1 MNLENFIAKRL
12 MSKGS
17 GSGNLS
23 RPFIR
28 ITTIA
33 VALSLAIMIIAVAI
47 VTGFKKEIS
56 EKTIGFG
63 SHIQILNYD
72 GNRSYETR
80 PISKNQD
87 CIPKIKAIKGIRHI
101 QVFALKPGI
110 LKTDTDIQGV
120 VLKGIG
126 PDFDWSFFKKS
137 LVAGEIFE
145 LSDTATTNKTIISKT
160 LSLLLRLNV
169 GDKFQMF
176 FVEKEKTPRVRMFTV
191 SGIYDTKMSE
201 FDKVFVLGDIRHIRR
216 LNDWKDDQISGFEL
230 LVDDFD
236 RIEDLALQVDDISG
250 FVFFDDGSKLKV
262 QSIIEKY
269 PTIFD
274 WLGLQDLN
282 AIILIVIMIVVAGI
296 NMISGLL
303 IVILERTKMIGVL
316 KAMGAANPL
325 IRRIFLIQSVRIVLK
340 GLIFGNL
347 VGLAICLIQK
357 EFGILKLD
365 EASYYLSTVPIYL
378 NAFHIL
384 MLNIGTFLVT
394 IAMLVVPSMV
404 ISRISPEKTIKF
416 D

>member
-1 MNLENFIAKRL
+1 
-12 MSKGS
+12 MSKTS

-33 VALSLAIMIIAVAI
+33 VALSLAIMIIAIAV

-63 SHIQILNYD
+63 SHIQIINYD

-80 PISKNQD
+80 PISKNQNF
-87 CIPKIKAIKGIRHI
+87 IPKIKQIEGVRHI

-110 LKTDTDIQGV
+110 IKTDTDIQGV

-126 PDFDWSFFKKS
+126 PDFDWNFFKKS
-137 LVAGEIFE
+137 LVEGNTFE
-145 LSDTATTNKTIISKT
+145 LSDTVTTNKTIISKT
-160 LSLLLRLNV
+160 LASLLKLKV
-169 GDKFQMF
+169 GDNFAMYFVQQPPRLRKF
-176 FVEKEKTPRVRMFTV
+176 TI
-191 SGIYDTKMSE
+191 SGIYDTKMAE
-201 FDKVFVLGDIRHIRR
+201 FDKIFIFGDIRHVRK
-216 LNDWKDDQISGFEL
+216 LNDWKDDQVSGFEI

-236 RIEDLALQVDDISG
+236 KINDLTVKVDDIAG
-250 FVFFDDGSKLKV
+250 FTFFDDGSKLKV
-262 QSIIEKY
+262 QSIIDKY

-282 AIILIVIMIVVAGI
+282 AIILIVIMLVVAGI

-303 IVILERTKMIGVL
+303 IIILERTKMIGVL
-316 KAMGAANPL
+316 KAMGAENTL
-325 IRRIFLIQSVRIVLK
+325 IRKIFLIQSSFIVLR

-347 VGLAICLIQK
+347 IGISLCLLQK
-357 EFGILKLD
+357 EFSFIKLD
-365 EASYYLSTVPIYL
+365 EASYYLSTVPIHL
-378 NAFHIL
+378 NAINIL
-384 MLNIGTFLVT
+384 LLNLGTFIVT

>member
-17 GSGNLS
+17 GKGNLS

-33 VALSLAIMIIAVAI
+33 VALSLAIMIISVAV

-72 GNRSYETR
+72 SNRSFETR

-87 CIPKIKAIKGIRHI
+87 CIPKIKAIKGIRHV

-110 LKTDTDIQGV
+110 IKTDTDIQGV

-137 LVAGEIFE
+137 LIEGNTFE
-145 LSDTATTNKTIISKT
+145 LSDSATTNNTIISKT
-160 LSLLLRLNV
+160 LAQLLKLKV
-169 GDKFQMF
+169 GDKFDMY
-176 FVEKEKTPRVRMFTV
+176 FVQEPPRVRRFTV
-191 SGIYDTKMSE
+191 SGIFDTKMSE
-201 FDKVFVLGDIRHIRR
+201 FDKLFILGDIKHVRK

-250 FVFFDDGSKLKV
+250 FVFFEDGSKLKV
-262 QSIIEKY
+262 QSILEKY
-269 PTIFD
+269 PQIFD

-282 AIILIVIMIVVAGI
+282 AIILILIMFFVAGI

-303 IVILERTKMIGVL
+303 IIILERTKMIGVL
-316 KAMGAANPL
+316 KAMGAENYL
-325 IRRIFLIQSVRIVLK
+325 IRKIFLIQSSYIVVR

-347 VGLAICLIQK
+347 IGLALCFIQK
-357 EFGILKLD
+357 EFGIVKLD
-365 EASYYLSTVPIYL
+365 EASYYLSTVPIYF
-378 NAFHIL
+378 NAVHIL
-384 MLNIGTFLVT
+384 LLNIGTFIVT
-394 IAMLVVPSMV
+394 ITMLVVPSMV

>member
-1 MNLENFIAKRL
+1 
-12 MSKGS
+12 MSKSS
-17 GSGNLS
+17 GSANLS

-33 VALSLAIMIIAVAI
+33 VALSLAIMIIAIAVVA
-47 VTGFKKEIS
+47 GFKKEIS

-63 SHIQILNYD
+63 SHIQIINYD

-87 CIPKIKAIKGIRHI
+87 FLPRIKQIEGVRHV

-110 LKTDTDIQGV
+110 IKTDNDIQGV

-137 LVAGEIFE
+137 LVDGEIFE
-145 LSDTATTNKTIISKT
+145 LSDTGTTNKTVISKT
-160 LSLLLRLNV
+160 LASMLRLKV
-169 GDKFQMF
+169 GDKFAMW
-176 FVEKEKTPRVRMFTV
+176 FVQQPPRVRMFTV
-191 SGIYDTKMSE
+191 SGIYDTKMAE
-201 FDKVFVLGDIRHIRR
+201 FDKVFILGDIRHIRK
-216 LNDWKDDQISGFEL
+216 LNDWKDDQISGFEI
-230 LVDDFD
+230 LVNNFD
-236 RIEDLALQVDDISG
+236 RIEDLTLKVDDIAG
-250 FVFFDDGSKLKV
+250 LIFFDDGSKLKV
-262 QSIIEKY
+262 QSIIDKY

-282 AIILIVIMIVVAGI
+282 AIILIVIMLVVAGI

-303 IVILERTKMIGVL
+303 IIILERTKMIGVL
-316 KAMGAANPL
+316 KAMGAENPL
-325 IRRIFLIQSVRIVLK
+325 IRKIFLIQSSYIVLR

-347 VGLAICLIQK
+347 IGLTLCLLQK
-357 EFGILKLD
+357 EFSFIKLD
-365 EASYYLSTVPIYL
+365 EASYYLSTVPIHL
-378 NAFHIL
+378 NAVHIL
-384 MLNIGTFLVT
+384 LLNLGTFIVT

>member
-12 MSKGS
+12 MNKSS

-33 VALSLAIMIIAVAI
+33 VALSLSIMIISVAV

-72 GNRSYETR
+72 GNRSYETK
-80 PISKNQD
+80 PINENQE
-87 CIPKIKAIKGIRHI
+87 CLPKIKALNGIRHI
-101 QVFALKPGI
+101 QKFALKPGI
-110 LKTDTDIQGV
+110 IKTENDIQGV
-120 VLKGIG
+120 VIKGIA

-137 LVAGEIFE
+137 LVDGDIFE
-145 LSDTATTNKTIISKT
+145 LSDTITTNKVLISKT
-160 LSLLLRLNV
+160 LSLLLRLKV
-169 GDKFQMF
+169 GDKFSMY
-176 FVEKEKTPRVRMFTV
+176 FVQDPPRARVFTI

-201 FDKVFVLGDIRHIRR
+201 FDKVFILGDIRHVQK
-216 LNDWKDDQISGFEL
+216 LNDWKDDQITGFEI

-236 RIEDLALQVDDISG
+236 KIEDLTMQVDDIAG
-250 FVFFDDGSKLKV
+250 LIFFEDGSRLKV

-274 WLGLQDLN
+274 WLNLQDMN
-282 AIILIVIMIVVAGI
+282 AIVLIVIMVIVAGI
-296 NMISGLL
+296 NMVSGLL
-303 IVILERTKMIGVL
+303 IIILERTKMIGVL
-316 KAMGAANPL
+316 KAMGAENPL
-325 IRRIFLIQSVRIVLK
+325 IRRVFLIQSGFIIIR

-347 VGLAICLIQK
+347 FGLALCIIQQQ
-357 EFGILKLD
+357 FGIIKLD
-365 EASYYLSTVPIYL
+365 EASYYLATVPIHL
-378 NAFHIL
+378 NVIHIL
-384 MLNIGTFLVT
+384 LLNIGTFLIT
-394 IAMLVVPSMV
+394 IAMLVIPSMV

>member
-1 MNLENFIAKRL
+1 VNLENFIAKRL
-12 MSKGS
+12 MSKDG
-17 GSGNLS
+17 GNGTLS

-33 VALSLAIMIIAVAI
+33 VALSLAIMIIAIAV

-63 SHIQILNYD
+63 SHIQLINYD
-72 GNRSYETR
+72 SNRSYETK

-110 LKTDTDIQGV
+110 IRTDTDIQGV

-137 LVAGEIFE
+137 LVEGNIFE
-145 LSDTATTNKTIISKT
+145 LSDTSTTNNTLISK
-160 LSLLLRLNV
+160 SLARLLKLKV
-169 GDKFQMF
+169 GDKFDMY
-176 FVEKEKTPRVRMFTV
+176 FVQEPPRVRRFNI
-191 SGIYDTKMSE
+191 SGIYDTKMGE
-201 FDKVFVLGDIRHIRR
+201 FDKTFILVDIRHIRK
-216 LNDWKDDQISGFEL
+216 LNDWKNDQISGFEI

-250 FVFFDDGSKLKV
+250 FVFFEDGSKLKV

-282 AIILIVIMIVVAGI
+282 AVILIVIMILVAGI

-303 IVILERTKMIGVL
+303 IIILERIKMIGIL

-325 IRRIFLIQSVRIVLK
+325 VRRIFLIQSGFIVLR
-340 GLIFGNL
+340 GLFFGNL
-347 VGLAICLIQK
+347 IGLAICIIQK
-357 EFGILKLD
+357 EFGIIKLD

-384 MLNIGTFLVT
+384 LLNIGTFLVT

-404 ISRISPEKTIKF
+404 ISRISPEKTIRF

>member
-12 MSKGS
+12 MSKSS

-33 VALSLAIMIIAVAI
+33 VALSLAIMIISVAI

-72 GNRSYETR
+72 GNHSYETR
-80 PISKNQD
+80 PISKNQE
-87 CIPKIKAIKGIRHI
+87 CLPKIRAIKGIRQI
-101 QVFALKPGI
+101 QGFALKPGI
-110 LKTDTDIQGV
+110 IKTDTDIQGV

-137 LVAGEIFE
+137 LIAGEIFE
-145 LSDTATTNKTIISKT
+145 LSDTVTTNKTLISKT
-160 LSLLLRLNV
+160 LSLLLRLKV
-169 GDKFQMF
+169 GDKFQMY
-176 FVEKEKTPRVRMFTV
+176 FVEKEKIPRVRMFTV
-191 SGIYDTKMSE
+191 SGIYDTKMGE
-201 FDKVFVLGDIRHIRR
+201 FDKVFVLGDIRHVRK
-216 LNDWKDDQISGFEL
+216 LNDWTDDQISGFEL

-236 RIEDLALQVDDISG
+236 RIEDLALQVDDIAG
-250 FVFFDDGSKLKV
+250 LIFFEDGSKLKV

-303 IVILERTKMIGVL
+303 IIILERTKMIGVL

-325 IRRIFLIQSVRIVLK
+325 IRRIFLIQSGRIVLR

-384 MLNIGTFLVT
+384 LLNIGTFIVT

>member
-1 MNLENFIAKRL
+1 
-12 MSKGS
+12 MSKTS

-33 VALSLAIMIIAVAI
+33 VALSLSIMIIAIAV

-63 SHIQILNYD
+63 SHIQIINYD

-80 PISKNQD
+80 PISKNQNF
-87 CIPKIKAIKGIRHI
+87 IPKIKQIEGVRHI

-110 LKTDTDIQGV
+110 IKTDTDIQGV

-137 LVAGEIFE
+137 LVEGNTFE
-145 LSDTATTNKTIISKT
+145 LSDTVTTNKTIISKT
-160 LSLLLRLNV
+160 LASLLKLEV
-169 GDKFQMF
+169 GDNFAMYFVQQPYRLRKF
-176 FVEKEKTPRVRMFTV
+176 TI
-191 SGIYDTKMSE
+191 SGIYDTKMAE
-201 FDKVFVLGDIRHIRR
+201 FDKIFIFGDIRHVRK
-216 LNDWKDDQISGFEL
+216 LNDWKDDQVSGFEI

-236 RIEDLALQVDDISG
+236 KINDLTVKVDDIAG
-250 FVFFDDGSKLKV
+250 FTFFDDGSKLKV
-262 QSIIEKY
+262 QSIIDKY

-282 AIILIVIMIVVAGI
+282 AIILIVIMLVVAGI

-303 IVILERTKMIGVL
+303 IIILERTKMIGVL
-316 KAMGAANPL
+316 KAMGAENTL
-325 IRRIFLIQSVRIVLK
+325 IRKIFLIQSSFIVLR

-347 VGLAICLIQK
+347 IGISLCLLQK
-357 EFGILKLD
+357 EFSFIKLD
-365 EASYYLSTVPIYL
+365 EASYYLSTVPIHL
-378 NAFHIL
+378 NAINIL
-384 MLNIGTFLVT
+384 LLNLGTFIVT

>member
-1 MNLENFIAKRL
+1 VNLENFIAKRL
-12 MSKGS
+12 MSKSS

-33 VALSLAIMIIAVAI
+33 VALSLAIMIIAIAVVA
-47 VTGFKKEIS
+47 GFKKEIS

-63 SHIQILNYD
+63 SHIQIINYD

-87 CIPKIKAIKGIRHI
+87 FLPKIKQIEGIRHV

-110 LKTDTDIQGV
+110 IKTDNDIQGV

-137 LVAGEIFE
+137 LVDGEVFE
-145 LSDTATTNKTIISKT
+145 LSDTGTTNKTVISKT
-160 LSLLLRLNV
+160 LASMLRLKV
-169 GDKFQMF
+169 GDKFAMW
-176 FVEKEKTPRVRMFTV
+176 FVQQPPRVRMFTV
-191 SGIYDTKMSE
+191 SGIYDTKMAE
-201 FDKVFVLGDIRHIRR
+201 FDKVFILGDIRHIRK
-216 LNDWKDDQISGFEL
+216 LNDWNGDQISGFEI
-230 LVDDFD
+230 LVNNFD
-236 RIEDLALQVDDISG
+236 KIEDLTLKVDDIAG
-250 FVFFDDGSKLKV
+250 LIFFDDGSKLKV
-262 QSIIEKY
+262 QSIIDKY

-282 AIILIVIMIVVAGI
+282 AIILIVIMLVVAGI

-303 IVILERTKMIGVL
+303 IIILERTKMIGVL
-316 KAMGAANPL
+316 KAMGAENPL
-325 IRRIFLIQSVRIVLK
+325 IRKIFLIQSSYIVLR
-340 GLIFGNL
+340 GLILGNL
-347 VGLAICLIQK
+347 VGIAICLLQK
-357 EFGILKLD
+357 EFSFIKLD
-365 EASYYLSTVPIYL
+365 EASYYLSTVPIHL
-378 NAFHIL
+378 NAVHIL
-384 MLNIGTFLVT
+384 LLNFGTFIVT

>member
-12 MSKGS
+12 MSKSS
-17 GSGNLS
+17 GSDNLS

-33 VALSLAIMIIAVAI
+33 VSLSLAIMIIAIAVVA
-47 VTGFKKEIS
+47 GFKKEIS

-63 SHIQILNYD
+63 SHIQIINYD

-87 CIPKIKAIKGIRHI
+87 FLPKINQIEGVRHV

-110 LKTDTDIQGV
+110 IKTDNDIQGV

-137 LVAGEIFE
+137 LVDGEVFE
-145 LSDTATTNKTIISKT
+145 LSDTGTTNKTVISKT
-160 LSLLLRLNV
+160 LASMLRLKV
-169 GDKFQMF
+169 GDKFAMW
-176 FVEKEKTPRVRMFTV
+176 FVQQPPRVRMFTV
-191 SGIYDTKMSE
+191 SGIYDTKMAE
-201 FDKVFVLGDIRHIRR
+201 FDKVFILGDIRHIRK
-216 LNDWKDDQISGFEL
+216 LNDWKDDQISGFEI
-230 LVDDFD
+230 LVNNFD
-236 RIEDLALQVDDISG
+236 RIDELTLKVDDIAG
-250 FVFFDDGSKLKV
+250 LIFFDDGSKLKV
-262 QSIIEKY
+262 QSIIDKY

-282 AIILIVIMIVVAGI
+282 AIILIVIMLVVAGI

-303 IVILERTKMIGVL
+303 IIILERTKMIGVL
-316 KAMGAANPL
+316 KAMGAENPL
-325 IRRIFLIQSVRIVLK
+325 IRKIFLIQSSYIVLR

-347 VGLAICLIQK
+347 VGIALCLLQK
-357 EFGILKLD
+357 EFSFIKLD
-365 EASYYLSTVPIYL
+365 EASYYLSTVPIHL
-378 NAFHIL
+378 NTVHIL
-384 MLNIGTFLVT
+384 LLNVGTFIVN

-404 ISRISPEKTIKF
+404 ISRISPERTIKF

>member
-1 MNLENFIAKRL
+1 
-12 MSKGS
+12 MSKDGGS
-17 GSGNLS
+17 ATLS

-33 VALSLAIMIIAVAI
+33 VALSLAIMIIAIAV

-63 SHIQILNYD
+63 SHIQITNYD
-72 GNRSYETR
+72 SNRSYETK

-101 QVFALKPGI
+101 QVFAVKPGI
-110 LKTDTDIQGV
+110 IRTDTDIQGV
-120 VLKGIG
+120 ILKGIG
-126 PDFDWSFFKKS
+126 TDFDWSFFKKS
-137 LVAGEIFE
+137 LVEGNIFE
-145 LSDTATTNKTIISKT
+145 LSDSSTTNSTLISK
-160 LSLLLRLNV
+160 SLARLLKLKV
-169 GDKFQMF
+169 GDKFDMF
-176 FVEKEKTPRVRMFTV
+176 FVQEPPRVRRFTI
-191 SGIYDTKMSE
+191 SGIYDTKMGE
-201 FDKVFVLGDIRHIRR
+201 FDKTFILVDIRHIRK
-216 LNDWKDDQISGFEL
+216 LNNWKDDQISGFEI

-274 WLGLQDLN
+274 WLGLQDIN
-282 AIILIVIMIVVAGI
+282 AVILIVIMILVAGI

-303 IVILERTKMIGVL
+303 IIILERIKMIGIL

-325 IRRIFLIQSVRIVLK
+325 VRRIFLIQSGFIVLR
-340 GLIFGNL
+340 GLFFGNL
-347 VGLAICLIQK
+347 IGLAICIVQK
-357 EFGILKLD
+357 EFGIIKLD

-378 NAFHIL
+378 NAIHIL
-384 MLNIGTFLVT
+384 LLNIGTFLVT

-404 ISRISPEKTIKF
+404 ISRISPEKTIRF

>member
-1 MNLENFIAKRL
+1 
-12 MSKGS
+12 MSKDG
-17 GSGNLS
+17 GNGTLS

-33 VALSLAIMIIAVAI
+33 VALSLAIMIIAIAV

-63 SHIQILNYD
+63 SHIQLINYD
-72 GNRSYETR
+72 SNRSYETK

-87 CIPKIKAIKGIRHI
+87 CIPKIKAIKGIRHV

-110 LKTDTDIQGV
+110 IRTDTDIQGV

-126 PDFDWSFFKKS
+126 TDFDWSFFKKS
-137 LVAGEIFE
+137 LVEGNIFE
-145 LSDTATTNKTIISKT
+145 LSDTSTTNNTLISK
-160 LSLLLRLNV
+160 SLARLLKLKV
-169 GDKFQMF
+169 GDKFDMY
-176 FVEKEKTPRVRMFTV
+176 FVQEPPRVRRFTI
-191 SGIYDTKMSE
+191 SGIYDTKMGE
-201 FDKVFVLGDIRHIRR
+201 FDKTFILVDIRHIRK
-216 LNDWKDDQISGFEL
+216 LNDWKNDQISGFEI

-250 FVFFDDGSKLKV
+250 FVFFEDGSKLKV

-274 WLGLQDLN
+274 WLGLQDIN
-282 AIILIVIMIVVAGI
+282 AVILIVIMILVAGI

-303 IVILERTKMIGVL
+303 IIILERIKMIGIL

-325 IRRIFLIQSVRIVLK
+325 VRRIFLIQSGFIVLR
-340 GLIFGNL
+340 GLFFGNL
-347 VGLAICLIQK
+347 IGLAICIVQK
-357 EFGILKLD
+357 EFGIIKLD

-378 NAFHIL
+378 NAIHIL
-384 MLNIGTFLVT
+384 LLNIGTFLVT

-404 ISRISPEKTIKF
+404 ISRISPEKTIRF

>member
-12 MSKGS
+12 MSKSS
-17 GSGNLS
+17 GSANLS

-33 VALSLAIMIIAVAI
+33 VALSLAIMIIAIAVVA
-47 VTGFKKEIS
+47 GFKKEIS

-63 SHIQILNYD
+63 SHIQIINYD

-87 CIPKIKAIKGIRHI
+87 FLPRIKQIEGVRHV

-110 LKTDTDIQGV
+110 IKTDNDIQGV

-137 LVAGEIFE
+137 LVDGEIFE
-145 LSDTATTNKTIISKT
+145 LSDTGTTNKTVISKT
-160 LSLLLRLNV
+160 LASMLRLKV
-169 GDKFQMF
+169 GDKFAMW
-176 FVEKEKTPRVRMFTV
+176 FVQQPPRVRMFTV
-191 SGIYDTKMSE
+191 SGIYDTKMAE
-201 FDKVFVLGDIRHIRR
+201 FDKVFILGDIRHIRK
-216 LNDWKDDQISGFEL
+216 LNDWKDDQISGFEI
-230 LVDDFD
+230 LVNNFD
-236 RIEDLALQVDDISG
+236 RIEDLTLKVDDIAG
-250 FVFFDDGSKLKV
+250 LIFFDDGSKLKV
-262 QSIIEKY
+262 QSIIDKY

-282 AIILIVIMIVVAGI
+282 AIILIVIMLVVAGI

-303 IVILERTKMIGVL
+303 IIILERTKMIGVL
-316 KAMGAANPL
+316 KAMGAENPL
-325 IRRIFLIQSVRIVLK
+325 IRKIFLIQSSYIVLR

-347 VGLAICLIQK
+347 IGLTLCLLQK
-357 EFGILKLD
+357 EFSFIKLD
-365 EASYYLSTVPIYL
+365 EASYYLSTVPIHL
-378 NAFHIL
+378 NAVHIL
-384 MLNIGTFLVT
+384 LLNLGTFIVT

>member
-1 MNLENFIAKRL
+1 
-12 MSKGS
+12 
-17 GSGNLS
+17 
-23 RPFIR
+23 
-28 ITTIA
+28 
-33 VALSLAIMIIAVAI
+33 MIIAIAV

-63 SHIQILNYD
+63 SHIQLINYD
-72 GNRSYETR
+72 SNRSYETK

-87 CIPKIKAIKGIRHI
+87 CIPKIKAIKGIRHV

-110 LKTDTDIQGV
+110 IRTDTDIQGV

-126 PDFDWSFFKKS
+126 TDFDWSFFKKS
-137 LVAGEIFE
+137 LVEGNIFE
-145 LSDTATTNKTIISKT
+145 LSDTSTTNNTLISK
-160 LSLLLRLNV
+160 SLARLLKLKV
-169 GDKFQMF
+169 GDKFDMY
-176 FVEKEKTPRVRMFTV
+176 FVQEPPRVRRFTI
-191 SGIYDTKMSE
+191 SGIYDTKMGE
-201 FDKVFVLGDIRHIRR
+201 FDKTFILVDIRHIRK
-216 LNDWKDDQISGFEL
+216 LNDWKNDQISGFEI

-250 FVFFDDGSKLKV
+250 FVFFEDGSKLKV

-274 WLGLQDLN
+274 WLGLQDIN
-282 AIILIVIMIVVAGI
+282 AVILIVIMILVAGI

-303 IVILERTKMIGVL
+303 IIILERIKMIGIL

-325 IRRIFLIQSVRIVLK
+325 VRRIFLIQSGFIVLR
-340 GLIFGNL
+340 GLFFGNL
-347 VGLAICLIQK
+347 IGLAICIVQK
-357 EFGILKLD
+357 EFGIIKLD

-378 NAFHIL
+378 NAIHIL
-384 MLNIGTFLVT
+384 LLNIGTFLVT

-404 ISRISPEKTIKF
+404 ISRISPEKTIRF

>member
-1 MNLENFIAKRL
+1 

-28 ITTIA
+28 ITTFA
-33 VALSLAIMIIAVAI
+33 VSLSLAIMIVSVAI

-72 GNRSYETR
+72 SNLSYETN
-80 PISKNQD
+80 PISNNQE
-87 CIPKIKAIKGIRHI
+87 CIPKIKKIKGIRHI
-101 QVFALKPGI
+101 QQYALKPGI
-110 LKTDTDIQGV
+110 IQTNTEIQGV

-126 PDFDWSFFKKS
+126 PDFDWSFFQKN
-137 LVAGEIFE
+137 LVDGEIFQ
-145 LSDTATTNKTIISKT
+145 LSDSSTSNKTIISK
-160 LSLLLRLNV
+160 SLAQLLKLKV
-169 GDKFQMF
+169 GDKFAMHFIQDP
-176 FVEKEKTPRVRMFTV
+176 PRVRILSV
-191 SGIYDTKMSE
+191 SGIYDTKMGE
-201 FDKVFVLGDIRHIRR
+201 FDKVFILGDIRHIRK
-216 LNDWKDDQISGFEL
+216 LNDWADDQISGFEI

-236 RIEDLALQVDDISG
+236 RIEDLTLEVDDIAG
-250 FVFFDDGSKLKV
+250 LVFFDDGSKLKV
-262 QSIIEKY
+262 QSILQKY

-282 AIILIVIMIVVAGI
+282 TIILIIIMLFVAGI

-303 IVILERTKMIGVL
+303 IIILERTNMIGVL

-325 IRRIFLIQSVRIVLK
+325 IRRIFLIQSGMIIVK

-347 VGLAICLIQK
+347 LGLALCLIQK
-357 EFGILKLD
+357 EFSIIKLD
-365 EASYYLSTVPIYL
+365 EASYYLSTVPINL
-378 NAFHIL
+378 NVLHIIL
-384 MLNIGTFLVT
+384 LNIGTFMVT
-394 IAMLVVPSMV
+394 IAMLVIPSMV
-404 ISRISPEKTIKF
+404 VSRISPEKTIKF

>member
-1 MNLENFIAKRL
+1 VNLENFIAKRL
-12 MSKGS
+12 MSKSS
-17 GSGNLS
+17 GSANLS

-33 VALSLAIMIIAVAI
+33 VALSLAIMIIAIAVVA
-47 VTGFKKEIS
+47 GFKKEIS

-63 SHIQILNYD
+63 SHIQIINYD

-87 CIPKIKAIKGIRHI
+87 FLPRIKQIEGVRHV

-110 LKTDTDIQGV
+110 IKTDNDIQGV

-137 LVAGEIFE
+137 LVDGEIFE
-145 LSDTATTNKTIISKT
+145 LSDTGTTNKTVISKT
-160 LSLLLRLNV
+160 LASMLRLKV
-169 GDKFQMF
+169 GDKFAMW
-176 FVEKEKTPRVRMFTV
+176 FVQQPPRVRMFTV
-191 SGIYDTKMSE
+191 SGIYDTKMAE
-201 FDKVFVLGDIRHIRR
+201 FDKVFILGDIRHIRK
-216 LNDWKDDQISGFEL
+216 LNDWKDDQISGFEI
-230 LVDDFD
+230 LVNNFD
-236 RIEDLALQVDDISG
+236 RIEDLTLKVDDIAG
-250 FVFFDDGSKLKV
+250 LIFFDDGSKLKV
-262 QSIIEKY
+262 QSIIDKY

-282 AIILIVIMIVVAGI
+282 AIILIVIMLVVAGI

-303 IVILERTKMIGVL
+303 IIILERTKMIGVL
-316 KAMGAANPL
+316 KAMGAENPL
-325 IRRIFLIQSVRIVLK
+325 IRKIFLIQSSYIVLR

-347 VGLAICLIQK
+347 IGLTLCLLQK
-357 EFGILKLD
+357 EFSFIKLD
-365 EASYYLSTVPIYL
+365 EASYYLSTVPIHL
-378 NAFHIL
+378 NAVHIL
-384 MLNIGTFLVT
+384 LLNLGTFIVT

>member
-1 MNLENFIAKRL
+1 
-12 MSKGS
+12 
-17 GSGNLS
+17 
-23 RPFIR
+23 
-28 ITTIA
+28 
-33 VALSLAIMIIAVAI
+33 MIISVAV

-72 GNRSYETR
+72 SNRSFETR

-87 CIPKIKAIKGIRHI
+87 CIPKIKAIKGIRHV

-110 LKTDTDIQGV
+110 IKTDTDIQGV

-137 LVAGEIFE
+137 LIEGNTFE
-145 LSDTATTNKTIISKT
+145 LSDSATTNNTIISKT
-160 LSLLLRLNV
+160 LAQLLKLKV
-169 GDKFQMF
+169 GDKFDMY
-176 FVEKEKTPRVRMFTV
+176 FVQEPPRVRRFTV
-191 SGIYDTKMSE
+191 SGIFDTKMSE
-201 FDKVFVLGDIRHIRR
+201 FDKLFILGDIKHVRK

-250 FVFFDDGSKLKV
+250 FVFFEDGSKLKV
-262 QSIIEKY
+262 QSILEKY
-269 PTIFD
+269 PQIFD

-282 AIILIVIMIVVAGI
+282 AIILILIMFFVAGI

-303 IVILERTKMIGVL
+303 IIILERTKMIGVL
-316 KAMGAANPL
+316 KAMGAENYL
-325 IRRIFLIQSVRIVLK
+325 IRKIFLIQSSYIVVR

-347 VGLAICLIQK
+347 IGLALCFIQK
-357 EFGILKLD
+357 EFGIVKLD
-365 EASYYLSTVPIYL
+365 EASYYLSTVPIYF
-378 NAFHIL
+378 NAVHIL
-384 MLNIGTFLVT
+384 LLNIGTFIVT
-394 IAMLVVPSMV
+394 ITMLVVPSMV

>member
-1 MNLENFIAKRL
+1 

-17 GSGNLS
+17 GSNNLS

-33 VALSLAIMIIAVAI
+33 VALSLAIMIISIAV
-47 VTGFKKEIS
+47 VTGFKREIS

-63 SHIQILNYD
+63 SHIQITNYD
-72 GNRSYETR
+72 SNRSYETK

-87 CIPKIKAIKGIRHI
+87 CIPKIRAIEGIRHI

-110 LKTDTDIQGV
+110 IKTDTDIQGV

-126 PDFDWSFFKKS
+126 PDFDWSFFKRS
-137 LVAGEIFE
+137 LVEGNSFE
-145 LSDTATTNKTIISKT
+145 LSDTATTNSTLISKT
-160 LSLLLRLNV
+160 LAKLLKLKV

-176 FVEKEKTPRVRMFTV
+176 FVQDPPRLRVFTV

-201 FDKVFVLGDIRHIRR
+201 FDKVFILGDIRHVRK
-216 LNDWKDDQISGFEL
+216 LNDWKDDQISGFEI
-230 LVDDFD
+230 LVNDFN

-262 QSIIEKY
+262 QTIVEKY

-274 WLGLQDLN
+274 WLGLQDIN
-282 AIILIVIMIVVAGI
+282 AVILIVIMVFVAGI
-296 NMISGLL
+296 NMVSGLL
-303 IVILERTKMIGVL
+303 IIILERTKMIGVL
-316 KAMGAANPL
+316 KAMGAENPL
-325 IRRIFLIQSVRIVLK
+325 IQRIFLIQSGFIVLR

-347 VGLAICLIQK
+347 IGLSICILQK
-357 EFGILKLD
+357 EFSILKLD

-378 NAFHIL
+378 NAIHIL
-384 MLNIGTFLVT
+384 LLNVGTYLVT
-394 IAMLVVPSMV
+394 IAMLLVPSMV

>member
-33 VALSLAIMIIAVAI
+33 VALSLAIMIISIAI

-72 GNRSYETR
+72 SNLSYETR
-80 PISKNQD
+80 PISNNQD

-101 QVFALKPGI
+101 QQFALKPGI
-110 LKTDTDIQGV
+110 IQTDTDIQGV
-120 VLKGIG
+120 VLKGIE
-126 PDFDWSFFKKS
+126 PDFDWSFFKKN
-137 LVAGEIFE
+137 LIAGDVFQ
-145 LSDTATTNKTIISKT
+145 LSDTSTTNKTVISK
-160 LSLLLRLNV
+160 SLAQLLKLKV
-169 GDKFQMF
+169 GDKFAMH
-176 FVEKEKTPRVRMFTV
+176 FVQDPPRVRRFTV
-191 SGIYDTKMSE
+191 SGIYDTKMGE
-201 FDKVFVLGDIRHIRR
+201 FDKVFILGDIRHVRK
-216 LNDWKDDQISGFEL
+216 LNDWKDDQISGFEI

-236 RIEDLALQVDDISG
+236 RIEDLTLQVDDIAG
-250 FVFFDDGSKLKV
+250 LVFFDDGSKLKV
-262 QSIIEKY
+262 QSIIQKY

-274 WLGLQDLN
+274 WLGLQDMN
-282 AIILIVIMIVVAGI
+282 TIILIVIMLFVAGI

-303 IVILERTKMIGVL
+303 IIILERTNMIGVL
-316 KAMGAANPL
+316 KAMGGTNSL
-325 IRRIFLIQSVRIVLK
+325 IRRIFLIQSGFIIVR

-347 VGLAICLIQK
+347 FGLALCILQK
-357 EFGILKLD
+357 EFGFIKLD
-365 EASYYLSTVPIYL
+365 EASYYLSTVPINL
-378 NAFHIL
+378 NALHIIL
-384 MLNIGTFLVT
+384 LNIGTFIVT
-394 IAMLVVPSMV
+394 LAMVVIPSMV
-404 ISRISPEKTIKF
+404 VSRISPEKTIKF

>member
-1 MNLENFIAKRL
+1 

-17 GSGNLS
+17 GSNNLS

-33 VALSLAIMIIAVAI
+33 VALSLAIMIISIAV
-47 VTGFKKEIS
+47 VTGFKREIS

-63 SHIQILNYD
+63 SHIQITNYD
-72 GNRSYETR
+72 SNRSYETK

-87 CIPKIKAIKGIRHI
+87 CIPKIRAIEGIRHI

-110 LKTDTDIQGV
+110 IKTDTDIQGV

-137 LVAGEIFE
+137 LVEGNSFE
-145 LSDTATTNKTIISKT
+145 LSDTVTTNSTLISKT
-160 LSLLLRLNV
+160 LASLLKLKV
-169 GDKFQMF
+169 GDKFQMY
-176 FVEKEKTPRVRMFTV
+176 FVQDPPRLRVFTV

-201 FDKVFVLGDIRHIRR
+201 FDKVFILGDIRHIRK
-216 LNDWKDDQISGFEL
+216 LNDWKDDQISGFEI
-230 LVDDFD
+230 LVNDFN

-262 QSIIEKY
+262 QTIIEKY

-274 WLGLQDLN
+274 WLGLQDIN
-282 AIILIVIMIVVAGI
+282 AVILIVIMIFVAGI
-296 NMISGLL
+296 NMVSGLL
-303 IVILERTKMIGVL
+303 IIILERTKMIGVL

-325 IRRIFLIQSVRIVLK
+325 IQRIFLIQSGFIVLR

-347 VGLAICLIQK
+347 IGLTICILQK
-357 EFGILKLD
+357 EFSIIKLD

-378 NAFHIL
+378 NAIHIL
-384 MLNIGTFLVT
+384 LLNLGTFIVT
-394 IAMLVVPSMV
+394 IAMLLVPSMV

>member
-1 MNLENFIAKRL
+1 
-12 MSKGS
+12 
-17 GSGNLS
+17 
-23 RPFIR
+23 
-28 ITTIA
+28 
-33 VALSLAIMIIAVAI
+33 MIIAIAV

-63 SHIQILNYD
+63 SHIQIINYD

-80 PISKNQD
+80 PISKNQNF
-87 CIPKIKAIKGIRHI
+87 IPKIKQIEGVRHI

-110 LKTDTDIQGV
+110 IKTDTDIQGV

-137 LVAGEIFE
+137 LVEGNTFE
-145 LSDTATTNKTIISKT
+145 LSDTVTTNKTIISKT
-160 LSLLLRLNV
+160 LASLLKLEV
-169 GDKFQMF
+169 GDNFAMYFVQQPYRLRKF
-176 FVEKEKTPRVRMFTV
+176 TI
-191 SGIYDTKMSE
+191 SGIYDTKMAE
-201 FDKVFVLGDIRHIRR
+201 FDKIFIFGDIRHVRK
-216 LNDWKDDQISGFEL
+216 LNDWKDDQVSGFEI

-236 RIEDLALQVDDISG
+236 KINDLTVKVDDIAG
-250 FVFFDDGSKLKV
+250 FTFFDDGSKLKV
-262 QSIIEKY
+262 QSIIDKY

-282 AIILIVIMIVVAGI
+282 AIILIVIMLVVAGI

-303 IVILERTKMIGVL
+303 IIILERTKMIGVL
-316 KAMGAANPL
+316 KAMGAENTL
-325 IRRIFLIQSVRIVLK
+325 IRKIFLIQSSFIVLR

-347 VGLAICLIQK
+347 IGISLCLLQK
-357 EFGILKLD
+357 EFSFIKLD
-365 EASYYLSTVPIYL
+365 EASYYLSTVPIHL
-378 NAFHIL
+378 NAINIL
-384 MLNIGTFLVT
+384 LLNLGTFIVT

>member
-12 MSKGS
+12 MSKSS

-63 SHIQILNYD
+63 SHIQITNYD

-87 CIPKIKAIKGIRHI
+87 CIPKIKEIKGIRHI

-110 LKTDTDIQGV
+110 IKTDTDIQGV

-137 LVAGEIFE
+137 LVAGETFE
-145 LSDTATTNKTIISKT
+145 LSDTVTTNKTIISKT
-160 LSLLLRLNV
+160 LASLLKLKV
-169 GDKFQMF
+169 GDQFQMF
-176 FVEKEKTPRVRMFTV
+176 FVQEPPRVRVFTV

-201 FDKVFVLGDIRHIRR
+201 FDKVFVLGDIRHVRK
-216 LNDWKDDQISGFEL
+216 LNDWKDDQISGFEI

-236 RIEDLALQVDDISG
+236 RIEELALKVDDISG
-250 FVFFDDGSKLKV
+250 FVFFEDGSKLKV

-274 WLGLQDLN
+274 WLGLQDIN
-282 AIILIVIMIVVAGI
+282 AIILIIIMIVVAGI

-303 IVILERTKMIGVL
+303 IIILERTKMIGVL

-325 IRRIFLIQSVRIVLK
+325 IRRIFLIQSGFIVIR
-340 GLIFGNL
+340 GLIFGNII
-347 VGLAICLIQK
+347 GLAICLIQK
-357 EFGILKLD
+357 HFGILKLD

-384 MLNIGTFLVT
+384 LLNIGTFIVT

>member
-1 MNLENFIAKRL
+1 
-12 MSKGS
+12 MSKDG
-17 GSGNLS
+17 GNGTLS

-33 VALSLAIMIIAVAI
+33 VALSLAIMIIAIAV

-63 SHIQILNYD
+63 SHIQITNYD

-80 PISKNQD
+80 PINQNQD
-87 CIPKIKAIKGIRHI
+87 CIPKIKAIKGIRHV
-101 QVFALKPGI
+101 QVFAVKPGI
-110 LKTDTDIQGV
+110 IKTDTDIQGV
-120 VLKGIG
+120 ILKGIG

-137 LVAGEIFE
+137 LVEGSIFE
-145 LSDTATTNKTIISKT
+145 LSDTSTTNNTLISK
-160 LSLLLRLNV
+160 SLARLLKLKV
-169 GDKFQMF
+169 GDKFDMY
-176 FVEKEKTPRVRMFTV
+176 FVQEPPRVRRFTI
-191 SGIYDTKMSE
+191 SGIYDTKMGE
-201 FDKVFVLGDIRHIRR
+201 FDKTFILVDIRHIRK
-216 LNDWKDDQISGFEL
+216 LNDWKDDQISGFEI

-236 RIEDLALQVDDISG
+236 RIEDLALKVDDISG

-282 AIILIVIMIVVAGI
+282 AVILIVIMILVAGI

-303 IVILERTKMIGVL
+303 IIILERIKMIGIL

-325 IRRIFLIQSVRIVLK
+325 VQRIFLIQSGFIVLR
-340 GLIFGNL
+340 GLFFGNL
-347 VGLAICLIQK
+347 IGLAICIVQK
-357 EFGILKLD
+357 EFGIIKLD

-384 MLNIGTFLVT
+384 LLNIGTFLVT

-404 ISRISPEKTIKF
+404 ISRISPEKTIRF

>member
-1 MNLENFIAKRL
+1 

-87 CIPKIKAIKGIRHI
+87 CIPKIKAIKGIRHV

-110 LKTDTDIQGV
+110 IKTDTDIQGV

-137 LVAGEIFE
+137 LIAGEIFE
-145 LSDTATTNKTIISKT
+145 LSDTVTTNKTVISKT
-160 LSLLLRLNV
+160 LSLLLRLKV
-169 GDKFQMF
+169 GDKFLMF
-176 FVEKEKTPRVRMFTV
+176 FVEKEKIPRQRMFTV
-191 SGIYDTKMSE
+191 SGIYDTKMGE
-201 FDKVFVLGDIRHIRR
+201 FDKVFVLGDIRHVRR
-216 LNDWKDDQISGFEL
+216 LNDWADDQVSGFEI

-236 RIEDLALQVDDISG
+236 HIEDLALQVDDISG

-274 WLGLQDLN
+274 WLGLQDIN

-303 IVILERTKMIGVL
+303 IIILERTKMIGVL

-325 IRRIFLIQSVRIVLK
+325 IQRIFLIQSMRIVFK

-365 EASYYLSTVPIYL
+365 EASYYLSTVPIYI

-384 MLNIGTFLVT
+384 LLNLGTFLVT

>member
-1 MNLENFIAKRL
+1 

-23 RPFIR
+23 RPFIL

-33 VALSLAIMIIAVAI
+33 IALSLAIMIISIAI
-47 VTGFKKEIS
+47 VTGFKREIS

-63 SHIQILNYD
+63 SHIQITNHD
-72 GNRSYETR
+72 NNRSYETR

-101 QVFALKPGI
+101 QIFALKPGI
-110 LKTDTDIQGV
+110 IKTDTEIQGV

-137 LVAGEIFE
+137 LVEGNTFE
-145 LSDTATTNKTIISKT
+145 LSDTSTTNNTLISKS
-160 LSLLLRLNV
+160 LALLLKLKV
-169 GDKFQMF
+169 GDTFDMY
-176 FVEKEKTPRVRMFTV
+176 FVQEPPRWRRFKI

-201 FDKVFVLGDIRHIRR
+201 FDKIFILGDIRHVRK
-216 LNDWKDDQISGFEL
+216 LNDWKDDQISGFEI
-230 LVDDFD
+230 LVDDFN
-236 RIEDLALQVDDISG
+236 RIEELALQVDDISG
-250 FVFFDDGSKLKV
+250 FVFFEDGSKLKV
-262 QSIIEKY
+262 QSILEKY

-274 WLGLQDLN
+274 WLGLQDIN
-282 AIILIVIMIVVAGI
+282 AVILIVIMIFVAGI
-296 NMISGLL
+296 NMVSGLL
-303 IVILERTKMIGVL
+303 IIILERTKMIGVL

-325 IRRIFLIQSVRIVLK
+325 IRRIFLIQSGIIVLR

-347 VGLAICLIQK
+347 IGLSLCIIQK

-365 EASYYLSTVPIYL
+365 EANYYLSIVPIYL
-378 NAFHIL
+378 NALHIL
-384 MLNIGTFLVT
+384 LLNIGTFLVT
-394 IAMLVVPSMV
+394 IAMLVIPSMV

>member
-87 CIPKIKAIKGIRHI
+87 CIPKIKAINGIRHV

-110 LKTDTDIQGV
+110 IKTDTDIQGV

-137 LVAGEIFE
+137 LIDGEIFE
-145 LSDTATTNKTIISKT
+145 LSDSITTNKTIISKT
-160 LSLLLRLNV
+160 LASLLKLKV
-169 GDKFQMF
+169 GDKFDMY
-176 FVEKEKTPRVRMFTV
+176 FVQEPPRVRRFTV
-191 SGIYDTKMSE
+191 SGIYDTKMGE
-201 FDKVFVLGDIRHIRR
+201 FDKVFVLGDIRHVRK

-236 RIEDLALQVDDISG
+236 RIEELALQVDDISG

-303 IVILERTKMIGVL
+303 IIILERTKMIGVL

-325 IRRIFLIQSVRIVLK
+325 IQRIFLIQSGRIVLR
-340 GLIFGNL
+340 GLILGNL
-347 VGLAICLIQK
+347 VGLTLCIIQK

-365 EASYYLSTVPIYL
+365 ETSYYLSTVPIYL

-384 MLNIGTFLVT
+384 LLNIGTFLVT

>member
-12 MSKGS
+12 MSKDGGS
-17 GSGNLS
+17 GTLS

-33 VALSLAIMIIAVAI
+33 VALSLAIMIIAIAV

-63 SHIQILNYD
+63 SHIQLINYD
-72 GNRSYETR
+72 SNRSYETK

-101 QVFALKPGI
+101 QVFAVKPGI
-110 LKTDTDIQGV
+110 IRTDTDIQGV
-120 VLKGIG
+120 ILKGIG
-126 PDFDWSFFKKS
+126 TDFDWSFFKKS
-137 LVAGEIFE
+137 LVEGNIFE
-145 LSDTATTNKTIISKT
+145 LSDSSTTNSTLISKS
-160 LSLLLRLNV
+160 LSRLLKLKV
-169 GDKFQMF
+169 GDKFDMF
-176 FVEKEKTPRVRMFTV
+176 FVQEPPRVRRFTI
-191 SGIYDTKMSE
+191 SGIYDTKMGE
-201 FDKVFVLGDIRHIRR
+201 FDKTFILVDIRHIRK
-216 LNDWKDDQISGFEL
+216 LNNWKDDQISGFEI

-282 AIILIVIMIVVAGI
+282 AIILIVIMILVAGI

-303 IVILERTKMIGVL
+303 IIILERIKMIGIL
-316 KAMGAANPL
+316 KAMGAANSL
-325 IRRIFLIQSVRIVLK
+325 VRRIFLIQSGFIVLR
-340 GLIFGNL
+340 GLFFGNL
-347 VGLAICLIQK
+347 IGLAICIVQK
-357 EFGILKLD
+357 EFGIIKLD

-378 NAFHIL
+378 NAIHIL
-384 MLNIGTFLVT
+384 LLNIGTFLVT

-404 ISRISPEKTIKF
+404 ISRISPEKTIRF